1 MKKKKLMFTTFVIAS
16 FMMIPTCASALT
28 KSETIYSNLG
38 YDGKVLQSSVSNH
51 LTFLDEHEE
60 VDDTLLKDIL
70 NINGDEKFKVD
81 GNKIIWENKGR
92 DIFYRGTSD
101 TLLPIEIEIEYFL
114 NGKKKKP
121 EKMLGKSGEIKIIYH
136 FINKDKKIVQIANKN
151 EVLYTPFVVS
161 IGTIVEGKENK
172 NFSITNGKVIS
183 TGTRNMILGL
193 SSPGLYESTGIE
205 SLKSLDDITL
215 TYSTSHFTL
224 QTAYIVASPKFLSS
238 KEITKLEKMDEI
250 FQNMQALDE
259 NMEKLVSSTEELS
272 NGTNTLYDGSKS
284 LRYNTGK
291 IKDASS
297 QLKNG
302 TIQLNQGL
310 TTLKNAILQ
319 MKIDIEKQLQGK
331 SINEVVATLQNLKAQ
346 NKAVS
351 ETTLL
356 KTGKS
361 FAELQTIYVQ
371 NNLQNYQG
379 QGDTDPLVSIKNA
392 YELISLLHSNNLA
405 IDISLSVFSSFQQV
419 DILLSS
425 IEQLETGAFTLKNGV
440 TTMEDSMAKLYQ
452 GSTEIENGMK
462 KLMDGSYSLKN
473 GTKLFQEQGIQP
485 LVRYSETVKKYSNKI
500 EALSNLS
507 KEYNGFASHNSDST
521 VFVYTISSIQ

>member
-1 MKKKKLMFTTFVIAS
+1 
-16 FMMIPTCASALT
+16 
-28 KSETIYSNLG
+28 
-38 YDGKVLQSSVSNH
+38 
-51 LTFLDEHEE
+51 
-60 VDDTLLKDIL
+60 
-70 NINGDEKFKVD
+70 
-81 GNKIIWENKGR
+81 
-92 DIFYRGTSD
+92 
-101 TLLPIEIEIEYFL
+101 
-114 NGKKKKP
+114 
-121 EKMLGKSGEIKIIYH
+121 
-136 FINKDKKIVQIANKN
+136 
-151 EVLYTPFVVS
+151 
-161 IGTIVEGKENK
+161 
-172 NFSITNGKVIS
+172 
-183 TGTRNMILGL
+183 
-193 SSPGLYESTGIE
+193 
-205 SLKSLDDITL
+205 
-215 TYSTSHFTL
+215 
-224 QTAYIVASPKFLSS
+224 
-238 KEITKLEKMDEI
+238 
-250 FQNMQALDE
+250 
-259 NMEKLVSSTEELS
+259 ME
-272 NGTNTLYDGSKS
+272 
-284 LRYNTGK
+284 K

-425 IEQLETGAFTLKNGV
+425 IEQLETGAFTLKTGV